1 MTDQNKGNKN
11 EKVRKPL
18 PRKKEL
24 KSTQSM
30 DDRSGGQAT
39 KAQLTPLHQTTHSG
53 TAATT
58 ADFGTEREY

>member
-39 KAQLTPLHQTTHSG
+39 KGTADSLTPNNTQWDCS
-53 TAATT
+53 
-58 ADFGTEREY
+58 DNC